1 MASESGT
8 PPVVP
13 DGRPSGP
20 APSEGA
26 APVRRSFFRRRVLPC
41 LLLFVL
47 LTLLAG
53 AGAVWWLRTPG
64 GQDWLRQEADALLA
78 PPLAEQGLSLE
89 LIRLEGAL
97 PLEMECALRL
107 RDAGGLWLD
116 VPRAR
121 VDVGLS
127 VFPPGISLDLRL
139 EHPSLYRLP
148 QLPPSP
154 DEPSPPLAETLA
166 GVETA
171 LRSALDITASLPG
184 WLPSLRVRE
193 VALDGLWL
201 GSAVL
206 DGSSSGTL
214 VDASGQAAQDA
225 AASAGAGSVPA
236 DGQTP
241 PAPAV
246 AAFAPAQEAMTP
258 GAPPAPPLS
267 VAVSVALPSLSPS
280 SPVFPFSAP
289 EVFCTSELSVSS
301 PENPETS
308 ESLAA
313 KSENALSSL
322 YCSASVHTILPAEN
336 RKTAAQ
342 TPMAICIPIFFF
354 IPVPSLLMLNFKG
367 FPVICQ

>member
-13 DGRPSGP
+13 DGGPSGP

-154 DEPSPPLAETLA
+154 TSPP
-166 GVETA
+166 
-171 LRSALDITASLPG
+171 RRWPRR
-184 WLPSLRVRE
+184 W
-193 VALDGLWL
+193 
-201 GSAVL
+201 
-206 DGSSSGTL
+206 
-214 VDASGQAAQDA
+214 
-225 AASAGAGSVPA
+225 
-236 DGQTP
+236 
-241 PAPAV
+241 
-246 AAFAPAQEAMTP
+246 
-258 GAPPAPPLS
+258 
-267 VAVSVALPSLSPS
+267 
-280 SPVFPFSAP
+280 P
-289 EVFCTSELSVSS
+289 EWRR
-301 PENPETS
+301 P
-308 ESLAA
+308 
-313 KSENALSSL
+313 
-322 YCSASVHTILPAEN
+322 
-336 RKTAAQ
+336 
-342 TPMAICIPIFFF
+342 
-354 IPVPSLLMLNFKG
+354 
-367 FPVICQ
+367 

>member
-171 LRSALDITASLPG
+171 LRLSLI
-184 WLPSLRVRE
+184 
-193 VALDGLWL
+193 
-201 GSAVL
+201 
-206 DGSSSGTL
+206 
-214 VDASGQAAQDA
+214 
-225 AASAGAGSVPA
+225 
-236 DGQTP
+236 
-241 PAPAV
+241 
-246 AAFAPAQEAMTP
+246 
-258 GAPPAPPLS
+258 
-267 VAVSVALPSLSPS
+267 
-280 SPVFPFSAP
+280 
-289 EVFCTSELSVSS
+289 
-301 PENPETS
+301 
-308 ESLAA
+308 
-313 KSENALSSL
+313 
-322 YCSASVHTILPAEN
+322 HI
-336 RKTAAQ
+336 
-342 TPMAICIPIFFF
+342 
-354 IPVPSLLMLNFKG
+354 
-367 FPVICQ
+367 

>member
-1 MASESGT
+1 MASESGI

-26 APVRRSFFRRRVLPC
+26 APVPRSFFRRRVLPC

-97 PLEMECALRL
+97 PLEMECALRM

-166 GVETA
+166 GLET
-171 LRSALDITASLPG
+171 L
-184 WLPSLRVRE
+184 
-193 VALDGLWL
+193 
-201 GSAVL
+201 
-206 DGSSSGTL
+206 
-214 VDASGQAAQDA
+214 
-225 AASAGAGSVPA
+225 
-236 DGQTP
+236 
-241 PAPAV
+241 
-246 AAFAPAQEAMTP
+246 AAFPACA
-258 GAPPAPPLS
+258 
-267 VAVSVALPSLSPS
+267 
-280 SPVFPFSAP
+280 
-289 EVFCTSELSVSS
+289 
-301 PENPETS
+301 
-308 ESLAA
+308 
-313 KSENALSSL
+313 
-322 YCSASVHTILPAEN
+322 
-336 RKTAAQ
+336 
-342 TPMAICIPIFFF
+342 
-354 IPVPSLLMLNFKG
+354 
-367 FPVICQ
+367 